1 MNKKYTYILKGLD
14 CANCARKIELAIRK
28 INDYEDVTVNFSTS
42 KLSFNAVNDNNV
54 KNNISNIIKSIE
66 PDIEISELDFNEEY
80 KVNKLNLFRIII
92 GIIIG
97 FSTVLI
103 NFNNNVFLFFIILSY
118 IILLPRTFIKAIK
131 ILIRSKSLDENMLIT
146 ISVIGAFLIGS
157 HFEGFMVIAL
167 YEIGKLLEEMAVNKS
182 KRSVKELMNIKPE
195 IANLKVGNEIIKK
208 NPEEINVN
216 DLILIK
222 IGERIPVDGIIVKG
236 STYLDT
242 IALTGESTPLLV
254 NIDDTVLSGSI
265 NVSDV
270 IEVKVLRKY
279 EDSTVSKILDLV
291 ENASNRKA
299 KTENFVSRAA
309 KIYTPIIIILAILTG
324 ILFPILT
331 NVNQN
336 DAIYRALSFLV
347 ISCPCAI
354 AISVPLSYFSGIG
367 LASKNGI
374 LVKGSDYLD
383 NLRNIK
389 TIVFDKTGTLTTGS
403 FRVSEVISLN
413 DKYSKDEIIEI
424 CAIGES
430 LSNHP
435 IAQSIINYYKKEI
448 NNNEISDY
456 KEISGKGISFNLKNN
471 KIIIGNS
478 SLFNINDNENS
489 DTVVYLSIN
498 NEVIG
503 KILIGDEIKTTS
515 EKTISILKKLG
526 IKTIMYTGD
535 NKAVAHKV
543 GDNIGIDEIKA
554 QLLPTDKYNE
564 LENIIN
570 NRNKQSEKIAFVGDG
585 INDAPVLALADI
597 GISMGAIGSS
607 SAIESSDVVLM
618 TDEVDKIIDSIKVS
632 KVTAY
637 IIKQNLLFS
646 LGIKLLFVVLN
657 LFGLSTM
664 AWAVF
669 ADVGVT
675 ILAILNSLR
684 ILKARI

>member
-1 MNKKYTYILKGLD
+1 MNKRYTYILNGLD
-14 CANCARKIELAIRK
+14 CANCANKIETAISK
-28 INDYEDVTVNFSTS
+28 IDGYENVNVNFSTS
-42 KLSFNAVNDNNV
+42 KLIFDSTEDNI
-54 KNNISNIIKSIE
+54 KTNISRIIKSIE
-66 PDIEISELDFNEEY
+66 PDVEILELDLSEEY
-80 KVNKLNLFRIII
+80 KINKLNLIRIIA
-92 GIIIG
+92 GIVIG
-97 FSTVLI
+97 FSTLLI
-103 NFNNNVFLFFIILSY
+103 NFNDNIILFLIIVSY

-157 HFEGFMVIAL
+157 HFEGFMVIVL

-195 IANLKVGNEIIKK
+195 IANLKVGNDIIKK
-208 NPEEINVN
+208 SPEEINVN
-216 DLILIK
+216 DIIIIK
-222 IGERIPVDGIIVKG
+222 VGERIPVDGVIVKG
-236 STYLDT
+236 STHLDT
-242 IALTGESTPLLV
+242 VALTGESTPLLV
-254 NIDDTVLSGSI
+254 NINDSVLSGSI
-265 NVSDV
+265 NLSEV
-270 IEVKVLRKY
+270 IEVKVLKEY
-279 EDSTVSKILDLV
+279 KDSTVSKILDLV

-324 ILFPILT
+324 VLFPILT
-331 NVNQN
+331 NVSQN

-403 FRVSEVISLN
+403 FKVSKIISLN
-413 DKYSKDEIIEI
+413 SNYTEDKIIEI
-424 CAIGES
+424 CALGES

-435 IAQSIINYYKKEI
+435 IAQSITNYYKGEI
-448 NNNEISDY
+448 NNSKISNY
-456 KEISGKGISFNLKNN
+456 KEISGKGISFDFSDN
-471 KIIIGNS
+471 KIIIGNG
-478 SLFNINDNENS
+478 SLLNIRDSEQS
-489 DTVVYLSIN
+489 DTIVYLSIDD
-498 NEVIG
+498 EVVG
-503 KILIGDEIKTTS
+503 KIIIGDEIKSTS
-515 EKTISILKKLG
+515 KKSISELKKLD

-535 NKAVAHKV
+535 IKEVANKV
-543 GDNIGIDEIKA
+543 GSELNIDEIKSE
-554 QLLPTDKYNE
+554 LLPTDKYNE
-564 LENIIN
+564 LEKIIN
-570 NRNKQSEKIAFVGDG
+570 NRKNKNEKIAFVGDG

-597 GISMGAIGSS
+597 GISMGAIGAS

-632 KVTAY
+632 KVTTN
-637 IIKQNLLFS
+637 IIKQNLIFS
-646 LGIKLLFVVLN
+646 LGIKLLFIILN

-675 ILAILNSLR
+675 VLAILNSLR
-684 ILKARI
+684 ILKAKI